1 MPPKLSSREHEV
13 LLWAARGKTYAE
25 ISMILNL
32 SFSTIKTY
40 LDTSRH
46 KLQASN
52 LQHAIAIAFARGL
65 INADDITQ
73 RCATFTIVVTPSN
86 TAISWLQSNW

>member
-1 MPPKLSSREHEV
+1 MPPRLSSREHEV

-32 SFSTIKTY
+32 SFGTIKTY

-52 LQHAIAIAFARGL
+52 LQHAIAIAFAAGL

-73 RCATFTIVVTPSN
+73 RTTTSDANPPRRYDVTLAES
-86 TAISWLQSNW
+86 A